1 MPVADRLLLAE
12 QVKELY
18 KLLLAGEDPETAKD
32 FVYQHEFQL
41 VLSRVQ
47 RAANKSY
54 YTPSSDDSTVE
65 EAEAAYAQA
74 LERLEMVKAEFK
86 SAEWFHAIAKEQ
98 IAAKKLET
106 AATLTSTPALIHS

>member
-12 QVKELY
+12 QVKELAR
-18 KLLLAGEDPETAKD
+18 LILAGEDPETAND
-32 FVYQHEFQL
+32 FVYQHEFQM

-54 YTPSSDDSTVE
+54 YTTPPEDTVE
-65 EAEAAYAQA
+65 EAEAAYVQA
-74 LERLEMVKAEFK
+74 FERLEIVKAELK
-86 SAEWFHAIAKEQ
+86 SVEWFQAIAKEQ
-98 IAAKKLET
+98 IAAKKAEA